1 MAMESPR
8 ICLRVDEQDLAE
20 LNRIL
25 DDLRKRKKDPSLN
38 LSDLVRTA
46 IKLLII
52 QYSQQRAAEQAR
64 QR

>member
-1 MAMESPR
+1 MESPR
-8 ICLRVDEQDLAE
+8 LNVRVDTADLAE

-25 DDLRKRKKDPSLN
+25 DDLRKRKKDPTLN

-52 QYSQQRAAEQAR
+52 QYDQQRAAEQAR